1 MTIFKAQLKQDKIA
15 FSIWTLSI
23 VSLIAMCIFMYPSM
37 QSQMDSVSEM
47 FASMGAFSSAFGMDK
62 LNFGTMLGF
71 YAVECGNILGLGGC
85 FYSCLYSIN
94 MLSKEEKEKTA
105 EFLLSHP
112 VKRSTVYLQKLLAI
126 FFEITLLNLLV
137 YVCSFICIKAIG
149 ETMDINSFNLI
160 HLAYYLM
167 QVELMGLCYF
177 ISSTNNKNNAG
188 FGLGIGL
195 LMYILNIM
203 ANISDKLEMVKYI
216 SPFGYCEASD
226 ILVNGSLDFAKILIA
241 LIIFS
246 LSLAAGYFI
255 YNKKDI
261 K

>member
-1 MTIFKAQLKQDKIA
+1 
-15 FSIWTLSI
+15 
-23 VSLIAMCIFMYPSM
+23 
-37 QSQMDSVSEM
+37 
-47 FASMGAFSSAFGMDK
+47 
-62 LNFGTMLGF
+62 
-71 YAVECGNILGLGGC
+71 
-85 FYSCLYSIN
+85 

-126 FFEITLLNLLV
+126 FFEITMLNLLT

-188 FGLGIGL
+188 LGLGIGL

-226 ILVNGSLDFAKILIA
+226 ILVNGSLDFSKILIA

>member
-1 MTIFKAQLKQDKIA
+1 
-15 FSIWTLSI
+15 
-23 VSLIAMCIFMYPSM
+23 
-37 QSQMDSVSEM
+37 
-47 FASMGAFSSAFGMDK
+47 
-62 LNFGTMLGF
+62 
-71 YAVECGNILGLGGC
+71 
-85 FYSCLYSIN
+85 
-94 MLSKEEKEKTA
+94 
-105 EFLLSHP
+105 
-112 VKRSTVYLQKLLAI
+112 
-126 FFEITLLNLLV
+126 
-137 YVCSFICIKAIG
+137 
-149 ETMDINSFNLI
+149 MDINSFNLI

-188 FGLGIGL
+188 LGLGIGL

-226 ILVNGSLDFAKILIA
+226 IFVNGSLDFSKILIA

>member
-1 MTIFKAQLKQDKIA
+1 
-15 FSIWTLSI
+15 
-23 VSLIAMCIFMYPSM
+23 
-37 QSQMDSVSEM
+37 
-47 FASMGAFSSAFGMDK
+47 
-62 LNFGTMLGF
+62 
-71 YAVECGNILGLGGC
+71 C

-126 FFEITLLNLLV
+126 FFEITMLNLLV

-188 FGLGIGL
+188 LGLGIGL

-226 ILVNGSLDFAKILIA
+226 IFVNGSLDFAKILIA